1 MPIERIMSDV
11 QSPKSKVLDQDDETL
26 AKSGFY
32 WREAGGVKVLVSSA
46 FDDAGF
52 VNGFSTRVGGVS
64 PFGSEPPALAGGQ
77 LGSDLN
83 LAGFDDDTTENI
95 LENRRRFLGLFGGDL
110 KLALAWQVHG
120 DAIRIVGT
128 IDDVGDSEVK
138 ADAVMSNLQG
148 VLAAVKTADCVPVLI
163 GDRATA
169 AFVAVHAGWR
179 GTVQSIVKKAVA
191 KLQET
196 YGSNPSD
203 MIAAIGPAAS
213 CESYEIGREVIDE
226 FKQNLGEASKKYFT
240 PTRDGHALVDLHT
253 ANRDQLIGAGLSS
266 ENIFTAPLC
275 TMERSDLFFS
285 YRREKQDFGKT
296 GRLLSV
302 IGRNA

>member
-1 MPIERIMSDV
+1 MSDV

-32 WREAGGVKVLVSSA
+32 WREAGGVKVLVSRSLE
-46 FDDAGF
+46 DAGF

-64 PFGSEPPALAGGQ
+64 PFPAGS
-77 LGSDLN
+77 LN
-83 LAGFDDDTTENI
+83 LAGFDDDTAENI
-95 LENRRRFLGLFGGDL
+95 FENRRRFLAAFGGDL
-110 KLALAWQVHG
+110 TLALAWQVHG
-120 DAIRIVGT
+120 DAIRMVET
-128 IDDVGDSEVK
+128 IDDVGDSEIK

-148 VLAAVKTADCVPVLI
+148 VLAAVKTADCVPILI
-163 GDRATA
+163 GDRETG

-226 FKQNLGEASKKYFT
+226 FDQNFGEASKKYFT
-240 PTRDGHALVDLHT
+240 PTRDGHALVDLHA
-253 ANRDQLIGAGLSS
+253 ANRDQLTTAGLTSQ
-266 ENIFTAPLC
+266 NIFSAPFC
-275 TMERSDLFFS
+275 TMERGDLFFS
-285 YRREKQDFGKT
+285 YRREKPDFGKT